1 MIYRLN
7 SLSELADLPT
17 ERGSSRMVLTLTD
30 SLDYRQ
36 LCGCRDSGPYTVC
49 ISRSLCRE
57 WKMAVC
63 DFAGFCEAGGK
74 DAVLVL
80 PEEDWTSARQA
91 YGGHMYC
98 DPFLREDE
106 PSVLIHSTPLENWR
120 AIRRDGMLKCW
131 NRLRRER
138 PGWEEQPI
146 GRELG
151 DPPDFSDYVMLGGGV
166 TGEIVV
172 SSRQKKSI
180 VMDENAEYLTGARL
194 YFDAEKIAQAGL
206 LVRDGCHLKVRDA
219 LPLEPYLL
227 WAATWETAGLPGRT
241 STPKRFAEEADRQF
255 YLAHPGC
262 RRESTLQS

>member
-1 MIYRLN
+1 MIYRLDTF
-7 SLSELADLPT
+7 SALEAVPA
-17 ERGSSRMVLTLTD
+17 ERSSSRMILMLTD

-36 LCGCRDSGPYTVC
+36 LCGCRDGGPYTVC

-63 DFAGFCEAGGK
+63 DFAGFCEASGK

-80 PEEDWTSARQA
+80 PEEDWASARQA
-91 YGGHMYC
+91 YGGHTYC

-106 PSVLIHSTPLENWR
+106 PSVLIHSTPMENWH
-120 AIRRDGMLKCW
+120 AIRRDGMLKSW

-138 PGWEEQPI
+138 SGWEERPI

-151 DPPDFSDYVMLGGGV
+151 DPPDFSDYVMLGSGV

-172 SSRQKKSI
+172 NSKEKGI
-180 VMDENAEYLTGARL
+180 VVMDENAEYLTGARL
-194 YFDAEKIAQAGL
+194 YFNAEKIARAGL

-227 WAATWETAGLPGRT
+227 WMATWETAGLAGRI
-241 STPKRFAEEADRQF
+241 STPRRFAEKADRQF

-262 RRESTLQS
+262 LRETMLQS